1 MPYIEADEIMAA
13 RQIDLLTYLQQ
24 YEPNEL
30 VKLDGGN
37 LLHQRTR
44 QLENQ

>member
-1 MPYIEADEIMAA
+1 MPYIEADEFMAA

-37 LLHQRTR
+37 YCT
-44 QLENQ
+44 